1 MSLHD
6 IQDWANSTDWLILT
20 YKQNAQKICLF
31 PCGYKNADGSED
43 GLTDS

>member
-20 YKQNAQKICLF
+20 YKQNAQEICLF
-31 PCGYKNADGSED
+31 PCGYENADGSED